1 MDPANQVQFPP
12 TAVDNQWVLLLTS
25 SIEQGNALHDSIHR
39 GEGVNY
45 SPTEAAAALSESF
58 SVQAGEEL
66 PASLSP
72 LVPDELT
79 LNHQLTTAAQRND
92 VLFAVFVSDT
102 AKSYLL
108 AMDGRPTS
116 RSAAVVLIDTHQH
129 GGLGSLIATGSI
141 PWILQVFEQQ
151 KLAAYGTLTFITFP
165 L

>member
-1 MDPANQVQFPP
+1 MAHKLSALLQTTSQSAGAANQLQFPP

-45 SPTEAAAALSESF
+45 SPTEAAAALSGSF
-58 SVQAGEEL
+58 SIQAGEEL

-102 AKSYLL
+102 AKSVDLLFESATMGGSRQERHSYLC
-108 AMDGRPTS
+108 
-116 RSAAVVLIDTHQH
+116 
-129 GGLGSLIATGSI
+129 SLYVQRRT
-141 PWILQVFEQQ
+141 W
-151 KLAAYGTLTFITFP
+151 
-165 L
+165 